1 MTKHIYIL
9 LAAFVMVFTSCKSH
23 KPTADGESGV
33 ATEEVASSNS
43 RIDSL
48 LQKAPERES
57 AEVVGRMTER
67 FTSWNTV
74 MLSAQLQM
82 DGLPLSPS
90 LKIFMEKGKS
100 MSISVRAPF
109 IGEAGRLEF
118 ANDTVVAVNK
128 MKNVYT
134 VADISQLMGG
144 LEFTL
149 SDLQDVFLA
158 RAFAIG
164 DGTITEYDKSKHG
177 LYHAP
182 SENYFLPP
190 MPQSD
195 SLLYGFTIDSEGMVS
210 DFLIHDFISGF
221 ELYCLYQHKKKSY
234 NAVFEAQYAD
244 AQMQVILADITCQW
258 EAQPLSPI
266 KLTSK
271 MREVSIQE
279 FLRF

>member
-9 LAAFVMVFTSCKSH
+9 LAVFVLVFTSCKAH
-23 KPTADGESGV
+23 NPT
-33 ATEEVASSNS
+33 TEVSIEDTSSSNS

-48 LQKAPERES
+48 LQKAPQRES
-57 AEVVGRMTER
+57 AEVVGRMAER
-67 FTSWNTV
+67 FTSWNTI

-128 MKNVYT
+128 MKNVYAI
-134 VADISQLMGG
+134 ADISQLMGG
-144 LEFTL
+144 IEFTL

-164 DGTITEYDKSKHG
+164 EGTITQYDKSKHG
-177 LYHAP
+177 LYHAS

-195 SLLYGFTIDSEGMVS
+195 SLLYGFTIDAQGVVN
-210 DFLIHDFISGF
+210 DFIIHDFTSGF
-221 ELYCLYQHKKKSY
+221 ELYCLYQHKNKTY
-234 NAVFEAQYAD
+234 NAVFELTYAD
-244 AQMQVILADITCQW
+244 TQMQVILYGITCQW

-271 MREVSIQE
+271 MREVSVQE

>member
-1 MTKHIYIL
+1 MAKHIYIL
-9 LAAFVMVFTSCKSH
+9 LAVFVLVFTSCKAH
-23 KPTADGESGV
+23 KPT
-33 ATEEVASSNS
+33 TEVSMEDTSSSNS

-48 LQKAPERES
+48 LQKASQRES
-57 AEVVGRMTER
+57 AEVVGRMAEH
-67 FTSWNTV
+67 FTSWNTI

-100 MSISVRAPF
+100 MSISLRAPF

-128 MKNVYT
+128 MKNVYAI
-134 VADISQLMGG
+134 ADISQLMGG
-144 LEFTL
+144 IEFTL

-164 DGTITEYDKSKHG
+164 EGTITQYDKSKHG
-177 LYHAP
+177 LYYAP

-195 SLLYGFTIDSEGMVS
+195 SLLYGFTVNVEGVVN
-210 DFLIHDFISGF
+210 DFIIHDFTSGF
-221 ELYCLYQHKKKSY
+221 ELYCLYQYNKKSY
-234 NAVFEAQYAD
+234 NAVFELTYAD
-244 AQMQVILADITCQW
+244 MQMQVILDGITCQW
-258 EAQPLSPI
+258 EAQSLSPI

-271 MREVSIQE
+271 MREVSVQE